1 MKDRL
6 ARIFATFTLLLVL
19 AISIAGAILT
29 VVDSSPAAIPSIVFQ
44 SLTLILFAL
53 VGALISLRRPQ
64 NAIGTLFCVSALI
77 WSLSGFLLEYATHGL
92 IVRSGSLP
100 AADWLGVVGYATQ
113 SLGFYLIFTFLLLLF
128 PTGHVL
134 SPRWRPLLYIA
145 ILLVTGLMLQT
156 LFGATVDNGTQLSHV
171 LKNPIAILSTEV
183 SNAIQTILFFGL
195 FIVAILCALSLYV
208 RSRRAT
214 GIERQQIKWLGYAAV
229 LCVLFVV
236 VLVVDIFIANGT
248 MASVIFYLPLVVIA
262 LATGVSILRYRL
274 FDIDV
279 IINRTLVYG
288 SLTIILLGIYF
299 VGVVGVQAF
308 INVLTG
314 QREQQSPV
322 LIVVTTLLV
331 AALFQPLR
339 QRTQRFIDRRFYRSR
354 YDTRKTLDQF
364 GVSLRSEVEL
374 THLTSSL
381 LDVVEATMHPAH
393 ISLWLSSKTAQTNRR
408 GS

>member
-145 ILLVTGLMLQT
+145 IILVTGLMLQT